1 MKSRYRYKSSLADKM
16 QMYLRLKKM
25 SGFKYGKQTKLM
37 EAFDRYCME
46 TGFLGKALTHKL
58 ARGFIYGFYY
68 EREQRRYE
76 KALLLNDFGKFL
88 CQNGHKSYICPK
100 ISVPARTASG
110 PCIYSEDEL
119 GRLFKVIDGYPSHP
133 LTNRHLVDPLM
144 FRMIYGCGLRIS
156 EALNLKLKD
165 VDTKEGTITILGS
178 KNGKDRLV
186 PMAGSLTGRCRDYL
200 KAVHVFS
207 SNDTIFFKSPSG
219 LRLDRNTAYHRFRD
233 YLWSAGIPHSGHGP
247 TIQDFRHTYC
257 VHRLKK
263 WVLEGRDLNS
273 LFPYLSAYLGHTDFK
288 GTQYYLR
295 LTADLY
301 PHIIAKTEAALG
313 YIIPERST
321 GYENK

>member
-1 MKSRYRYKSSLADKM
+1 VKSKYRYKSSLADNM
-16 QMYLRLKKM
+16 QMFLRLKKM
-25 SGFKYGKQTKLM
+25 SGFKYYKQAKLM
-37 EAFDRYCME
+37 ESFDSYCME
-46 TGFLGKALTHKL
+46 KGFLGKALTRKL
-58 ARGFIYGFYY
+58 ARGFLYGFYY
-68 EREQRRYE
+68 DREQRRYE

-100 ISVPARTASG
+100 IPVPVQTASG
-110 PCIYSEDEL
+110 PYIYSEDEL
-119 GRLFKVIDGYPSHP
+119 GRLFKAIDRYPTHP

-144 FRMIYGCGLRIS
+144 FRMIYGCGLRVS
-156 EALNLKLKD
+156 EAINLKLKD
-165 VDTKEGTITILGS
+165 IDTKEGTITILNS

-186 PMAGSLTGRCRDYL
+186 PIADSLTKRCRDYL
-200 KAVHVFS
+200 RTVHIFGRS
-207 SNDTIFFKSPSG
+207 ETYFFKSSSG

-273 LFPYLSAYLGHTDFK
+273 LFPYLSAYLGHADFR

-321 GYENK
+321 DYENK